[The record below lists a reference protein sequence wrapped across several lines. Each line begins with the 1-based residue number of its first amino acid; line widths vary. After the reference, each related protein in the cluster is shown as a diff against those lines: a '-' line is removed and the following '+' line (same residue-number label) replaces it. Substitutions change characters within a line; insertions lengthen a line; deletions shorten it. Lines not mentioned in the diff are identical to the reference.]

1 MGKLTPIGPRVAYP
15 SKARITQA
23 IDAMIAAAEK
33 AGLDVGAIEV
43 SPDGRIRIVDTR
55 AIVPSSASDFDRYE
69 GQL

>member
-1 MGKLTPIGPRVAYP
+1 MGAQTKIGYP
-15 SKARITQA
+15 SKARINQA
-23 IDAMIAAAEK
+23 VEAMVAAAEK

-55 AIVPSSASDFDRYE
+55 AVMPSPGSEFDRWE